1 MNRFRVEIVIT
12 PRPGLL
18 DPQGKAIQH
27 ALAALG
33 RDAVQEVRCGKAIF
47 LDLQASSADAA
58 RDQVRD
64 MCRKL
69 LANPVTEDFEIRAAE
84 PAEAE
89 VEAARTPNVQE
100 AP

>member
-1 MNRFRVEIVIT
+1 MTRFRVEIVVA
-12 PRPGLL
+12 PKPGLL
-18 DPQGKAIQH
+18 DPQGKAIRH

-33 RDAVQEVRCGKAIF
+33 FDSAEDVRCGKAVF
-47 LDLQASSADAA
+47 LAVRAPSQEAA
-58 RDQVRD
+58 RDLARD

-84 PAEAE
+84 HAEDAPAPVPPVA
-89 VEAARTPNVQE
+89 PE